1 MGKPKSKSSKPTI
14 GTNIR
19 RELSVIVIING
30 TTNIRAPNTI
40 KIIPILV
47 CSNKLHYFIGCIKI
61 IFLIFSYT
69 LLRQS

>member
-1 MGKPKSKSSKPTI
+1 MGNPKSKSNKPTI
-14 GTNIR
+14 GINIR
-19 RELSVIVIING
+19 RELSVIVTING

-47 CSNKLHYFIGCIKI
+47 CFNKLLYFIGCINI
-61 IFLIFSYT
+61 IFSIFTYS